1 MSVYETYSKRQARLN
16 GDQVD
21 VYQYKHLPNKLK
33 NQIIH
38 IWNDVLGD
46 YKDCHNEEIYP
57 VYAYFHKILCRENGE
72 FVLPHNGYE
81 TRGVPSLEIITFF
94 TKSKDLNQNLNVIE
108 LIFKAINS
116 YDTVFSKDDA
126 EKAINELNIRF
137 KENAVGYQFLNNEII
152 RIDSEIIHAEAV
164 VPALRLLNQKE
175 YVGAETEFL
184 KAHEAYRKGENGTA
198 ILECNKAFESVMK
211 VIIHKQGWLYDT
223 SANATESSENKAK
236 TKASASGLIKICFEN
251 KLFPDYLQSQ
261 LTSLRTLLESS
272 IPTIRNKNGPHGA
285 GLQTVDIPESLAS
298 FTLHMTASTILFLI
312 ESEKSLAIIEEF

>member
-1 MSVYETYSKRQARLN
+1 MSVYETYSKRQDRLN

-21 VYQYKHLPNKLK
+21 VYQYKHLPEKLK

-38 IWNDVLGD
+38 IWNDAIGN
-46 YKDCHNEEIYP
+46 YKDIYDDK
-57 VYAYFHKILCRENGE
+57 VSAYYGHIHKILCREMGVFE
-72 FVLPHNGYE
+72 LPHNDYN
-81 TRGVPSLEIITFF
+81 TRGKPSLEVIVFF
-94 TKSKDLNQNLNVIE
+94 SGSRKLIENLDVVE
-108 LIFKAINS
+108 LIFRIINTEAFFKKDKANL
-116 YDTVFSKDDA
+116 
-126 EKAINELNIRF
+126 AINELNIRF

-164 VPALRLLNQKE
+164 VPALRLLNQKD
-175 YVGAETEFL
+175 YKGAEAEFL

-211 VIIHKQGWLYDT
+211 VIIHKRGWLYDA
-223 SANATESSENKAK
+223 SENATESSENKAK

-272 IPTIRNKNGPHGA
+272 IPTIRNKNNSHGT
-285 GLQTVDIPESLAS
+285 GLQTEDIPTSLAS

-312 ESEKSLAIIEEF
+312 ESESRL

>member
-1 MSVYETYSKRQARLN
+1 MSTYETYSKRQARLN
-16 GDQVD
+16 GDQID
-21 VYQYKHLPNKLK
+21 VYQYDYLPDKLK

-38 IWNDVLGD
+38 IWNDVIGNFENWNNGHV
-46 YKDCHNEEIYP
+46 YQIYGH
-57 VYAYFHKILCRENGE
+57 FHHVLCREMGVFE
-72 FVLPHNGYE
+72 LPHNNIL
-81 TRGVPSLEIITFF
+81 TKDKPSLAIINFF
-94 TKSKDLNQNLNVIE
+94 TKAQKINQNLDVIE
-108 LIFKAINS
+108 LIFRGINS
-116 YDTVFSKDDA
+116 FHDRFNRDEV
-126 EKAINELNIRF
+126 EKAINELNIRL

-152 RIDSEIIHAEAV
+152 RIDSEIIHSEAV

-272 IPTIRNKNGPHGA
+272 IPTIRNKNDSHGA
-285 GLQTVDIPESLAS
+285 GLQTVDIPISLAL

-312 ESEKSLAIIEEF
+312 ESEKNLAIIERI